1 MKNVYYI
8 LKNGNTN
15 RFWVD
20 NHWEDKASLAK
31 KYENFDTAKYIC
43 DTIRA
48 FGTECT
54 IVEVTI
60 SIDIKEISNES
71 NSLKYGNISLDS
83 MENAGTNNK
92 SEDKPDGVI
101 YLCNEHGRVYNLVGH
116 CNFPQDLL
124 HADEIT
130 DKIREYCKSKG
141 REAGIVSMSEVRYN
155 SVISASASSCS
166 DLGTFVIHRNQ

>member
-1 MKNVYYI
+1 MKKVYYI

-15 RFWVD
+15 RFWAD

-60 SIDIKEISNES
+60 SIDIKEIRNEN
-71 NSLKYGNISLDS
+71 NSLKSGEISLDS
-83 MENAGTNNK
+83 IENAETNSESENNLDGIIYFCNK
-92 SEDKPDGVI
+92 
-101 YLCNEHGRVYNLVGH
+101 YGRAYDLVGH

-130 DKIREYCKSKG
+130 DKIRKYCKSKG
-141 REAGIVSMSEVRYN
+141 REAGIVSMSEVKYN
-155 SVISASASSCS
+155 SVIYASASGCS
-166 DLGTFVIHRNQ
+166 DLGTFMIHRNQ

>member
-8 LKNGNTN
+8 LRNGNTN
-15 RFWVD
+15 RFWAD

-31 KYENFDTAKYIC
+31 KYESFDTAKYIC

-48 FGTECT
+48 FGTDCT

-60 SIDIKEISNES
+60 SIDIREMRNES

>member
-1 MKNVYYI
+1 
-8 LKNGNTN
+8 
-15 RFWVD
+15 
-20 NHWEDKASLAK
+20 
-31 KYENFDTAKYIC
+31 
-43 DTIRA
+43 
-48 FGTECT
+48 
-54 IVEVTI
+54 
-60 SIDIKEISNES
+60 
-71 NSLKYGNISLDS
+71 

-92 SEDKPDGVI
+92 SEDKLDGVI
-101 YLCNEHGRVYNLVGH
+101 YLCNEYGRAYDLVGH

-141 REAGIVSMSEVRYN
+141 REAGIVSMSEVRHN

>member
-15 RFWVD
+15 RFWAD

-31 KYENFDTAKYIC
+31 KYESFDTAKYIC

-48 FGTECT
+48 FGTDCT

-60 SIDIKEISNES
+60 SIDIKEIRNES
-71 NSLKYGNISLDS
+71 NSLNYENISLDS
-83 MENAGTNNK
+83 IENDGTNNK
-92 SEDKPDGVI
+92 SEDKLDGVI

-166 DLGTFVIHRNQ
+166 DLGTFVIYRNQ

>member
-1 MKNVYYI
+1 MKKVYYI

-15 RFWVD
+15 RFWAD
-20 NHWEDKASLAK
+20 NHWEDKVSLAK
-31 KYENFDTAKYIC
+31 NYESFETAKYIC

-48 FGTECT
+48 FETECA
-54 IVEVTI
+54 IIEVTI
-60 SIDIKEISNES
+60 SIDLKDISNGS
-71 NSLKYGNISLDS
+71 NSLNYENISLDS
-83 MENAGTNNK
+83 LENAGTNNK
-92 SEDKPDGVI
+92 SESKLDGVI
-101 YLCNEHGRVYNLVGH
+101 YLCNDYGRVYNLVGH

-141 REAGIVSMSEVRYN
+141 REAGIVSMSEVKPN

>member
-8 LKNGNTN
+8 IKNGNTN
-15 RFWVD
+15 RFWAD

-31 KYENFDTAKYIC
+31 KYESFETAKYIC

-60 SIDIKEISNES
+60 SIDIKEIRNES
-71 NSLKYGNISLDS
+71 NSLKSGEISLD
-83 MENAGTNNK
+83 ELVDGIADNN
-92 SEDKPDGVI
+92 EEGIPDGII
-101 YLCNEHGRVYNLVGH
+101 YLCNEYGRACDLVGH

-130 DKIREYCKSKG
+130 DKIRKYCKSKG
-141 REAGIVSMSEVRYN
+141 RDPGIISMSEVKYN
-155 SVISASASSCS
+155 SVISASASGCS

>member
-15 RFWVD
+15 RFWAD
-20 NHWEDKASLAK
+20 NHWEGKASLAK
-31 KYENFDTAKYIC
+31 KYESFDTAKYIC

-60 SIDIKEISNES
+60 SIDIKEISNEN

-92 SEDKPDGVI
+92 SEDKLDGVI
-101 YLCNEHGRVYNLVGH
+101 YLCNEYGRAYDLVGH

>member
-1 MKNVYYI
+1 MKNVCYI

-15 RFWVD
+15 RFWTD

-31 KYENFDTAKYIC
+31 KYESFDTAKYIC

-48 FGTECT
+48 FETECS
-54 IVEVTI
+54 IIEVTI
-60 SIDIKEISNES
+60 SIDFKDISNGS
-71 NSLKYGNISLDS
+71 NSLNYENISLDS

-92 SEDKPDGVI
+92 SENKLDGVI
-101 YLCNEHGRVYNLVGH
+101 YLCNDYGRVYNLVGH

-141 REAGIVSMSEVRYN
+141 REAGIISMSEVRYN

>member
-15 RFWVD
+15 RFWAD

-71 NSLKYGNISLDS
+71 NSLNYGNINLDS
-83 MENAGTNNK
+83 MEDAETNNK
-92 SEDKPDGVI
+92 SENKLDGII
-101 YLCNEHGRVYNLVGH
+101 YLCNDYGRVYNLVGH

-130 DKIREYCKSKG
+130 DKIRKYCKSKG
-141 REAGIVSMSEVRYN
+141 REAGIVSMSEVRHN

>member
-15 RFWVD
+15 RFWAD

-31 KYENFDTAKYIC
+31 KYESFDTAKYIC

-48 FGTECT
+48 FGTDCT

-60 SIDIKEISNES
+60 SIDIREIRNES

>member
-15 RFWVD
+15 RFWAD

-31 KYENFDTAKYIC
+31 KYESFETAKYIR

-48 FGTECT
+48 FGTGCT

-60 SIDIKEISNES
+60 SIDIKEIRNEN
-71 NSLKYGNISLDS
+71 NSLKSGEISLDS
-83 MENAGTNNK
+83 IENAGTDNESENK
-92 SEDKPDGVI
+92 FDGII
-101 YLCNEHGRVYNLVGH
+101 YFCNKYGRAYDLVGH

-141 REAGIVSMSEVRYN
+141 REAGIVSMSEVKHN
-155 SVISASASSCS
+155 SVISASASGCS
-166 DLGTFVIHRNQ
+166 DLGTFIIHRDQ

>member
-15 RFWVD
+15 RFWAD

-31 KYENFDTAKYIC
+31 KYESFDTAKYIC

-48 FGTECT
+48 FGTDCT

-60 SIDIKEISNES
+60 SIDIREIRNES

-166 DLGTFVIHRNQ
+166 DLGTFVIDRNQ

>member
-1 MKNVYYI
+1 MKNVCYI

-15 RFWVD
+15 RFWAD

-31 KYENFDTAKYIC
+31 KYESFDTAKYIC

-48 FGTECT
+48 FETECS
-54 IVEVTI
+54 IIEVTI
-60 SIDIKEISNES
+60 SIDFKDISNGS
-71 NSLKYGNISLDS
+71 NSLNYENISLDS

-92 SEDKPDGVI
+92 SENKLDGVI
-101 YLCNEHGRVYNLVGH
+101 YLCNDYGRVYNLVGH

-141 REAGIVSMSEVRYN
+141 REAGIISMSEVRYN

>member
-15 RFWVD
+15 RFWAD

-31 KYENFDTAKYIC
+31 KYKSFETAKYIC
-43 DTIRA
+43 DTIKA

-54 IVEVTI
+54 IVEATI

-71 NSLKYGNISLDS
+71 NSLNYVNLSLDS
-83 MENAGTNNK
+83 IENAGTNNE
-92 SEDKPDGVI
+92 SENKLDGII
-101 YLCNEHGRVYNLVGH
+101 YLCNDYGRVYNLVGH

-141 REAGIVSMSEVRYN
+141 RDAGIISMSEVKYN

>member
-8 LKNGNTN
+8 LKNENTN
-15 RFWVD
+15 RFWAD
-20 NHWEDKASLAK
+20 NHWEYKASLAK

-48 FGTECT
+48 FGAECT

-71 NSLKYGNISLDS
+71 NSLKCGNISLDS
-83 MENAGTNNK
+83 IENAGTDNESENK
-92 SEDKPDGVI
+92 LDGII
-101 YLCNEHGRVYNLVGH
+101 YLCNEYGRACDLVGH

-124 HADEIT
+124 HADEII

-141 REAGIVSMSEVRYN
+141 RDPGIISMSEVKYN
-155 SVISASASSCS
+155 SIISASASGCS

>member
-15 RFWVD
+15 RFWAD
-20 NHWEDKASLAK
+20 NHWEDKARLAK
-31 KYENFDTAKYIC
+31 KYESFDTAKYIC

-48 FGTECT
+48 FGTDCT

-60 SIDIKEISNES
+60 SIDIKEIRNER
-71 NSLKYGNISLDS
+71 NSLNYENISLDS
-83 MENAGTNNK
+83 IENDGTNNK
-92 SEDKPDGVI
+92 SEDKLDGVI

-166 DLGTFVIHRNQ
+166 DLGTFVIYRNQ

>member
-1 MKNVYYI
+1 MKKIYYI

-15 RFWVD
+15 RFWAD
-20 NHWEDKASLAK
+20 NHWEDKVSLAK
-31 KYENFDTAKYIC
+31 NYESFETAKYIC

-48 FGTECT
+48 FETECS
-54 IVEVTI
+54 IIEVTI
-60 SIDIKEISNES
+60 SIDLKDISNGS
-71 NSLKYGNISLDS
+71 NSLNYENISLDS
-83 MENAGTNNK
+83 MENAGTNNT
-92 SEDKPDGVI
+92 SENKFDGVI
-101 YLCNEHGRVYNLVGH
+101 YLCNDYGRVYNLVGH